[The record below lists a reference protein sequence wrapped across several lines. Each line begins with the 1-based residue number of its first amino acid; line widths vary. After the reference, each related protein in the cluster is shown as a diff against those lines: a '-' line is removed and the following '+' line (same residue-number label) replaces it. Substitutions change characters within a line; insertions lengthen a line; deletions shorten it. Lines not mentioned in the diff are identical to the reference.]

1 MNRYPG
7 LTMAEAIDKAAKDGA
22 ELLAPNSVN
31 SYLSAFIAM
40 MNYAVNELEWAE
52 KNPAAGLA

>member
-1 MNRYPG
+1 
-7 LTMAEAIDKAAKDGA
+7 MAEAIDKAAKDGA